1 MSGGSELDGQLA
13 VFVSGL
19 ERPSSAQTLIRANAL
34 SAVLDTIGVM
44 VAGAQEKGPQIL
56 AEVLGQPAGNAR
68 VPGINGRFSAPDAA
82 LVGGTAAHVLD
93 FDDVHL
99 TARLGHP
106 SAATWPALDA
116 LAHSHEVSGERI
128 LDAFAVGIEVGARL
142 GRAIGDGHY
151 QQGWHAT
158 GTVGAMRA
166 AAAAARMLA
175 LSVDE
180 TSSALG
186 LAASMA
192 SGFRANFG
200 TMTKSA
206 HAGNAARSGVVA
218 ALAAQT
224 GFTASG
230 DAVHGDTGFL
240 GVFGRQGDGDDVQDL
255 WDEETAWEL
264 ESGLVWKRYP
274 SCAASHSGIDAALAA
289 RGELQLKAVALNDV
303 DRIRVGAGLDARNVL
318 TYTAPIDGLQGKF
331 SMNYCVAASL
341 LDGGI
346 SLQSFTRE
354 AVGRREITA
363 LLERLIVV
371 PVEDLATAD
380 EVGARSAVVEI
391 ESDGQQVARGYHNG
405 AKSTIGR
412 APTEAHRTKFLDCM
426 AYRGL
431 AHDRAR
437 AVLGLVEDLGSASS
451 AMGAIGRIHDLVG
464 DVHDGCDGAP
474 PHRRSEP
481 STQAGGSK

>member
-1 MSGGSELDGQLA
+1 MTDGSGLDGQIA
-13 VFVSGL
+13 AFVSGF
-19 ERPSSAQTLIRANAL
+19 ERPPSAQTLIRANAL
-34 SAVLDTIGVM
+34 SAILDTIGVM
-44 VAGAQEKGPQIL
+44 VAGAQERAPRIL
-56 AEVLGQPAGNAR
+56 AEVVGQPGGIAR
-68 VPGINGRFSAPDAA
+68 VPGVNGRFSAPDAA

-116 LAHSHEVSGERI
+116 LAHGFEVSGERI

-142 GRAIGDGHY
+142 GRAIGDQHY

-175 LSVDE
+175 LNVDE
-180 TSSALG
+180 TSAALG

-192 SGFRANFG
+192 SGVRANFG

-206 HAGNAARSGVVA
+206 HAGNASRSGVIA
-218 ALAAQT
+218 ALAAQA
-224 GFTASG
+224 GFTASD

-240 GVFGRQGDGDDVQDL
+240 GVFGQPGEGEDANDL
-255 WDEETAWEL
+255 WNEKTAWEL

-289 RGELQLKAVALNDV
+289 RDELQRRGVALSDV
-303 DRIRVGAGLDARNVL
+303 DRIQVGAGTDARNVL
-318 TYTAPIDGLQGKF
+318 TYSAPIDGLQGKF

-354 AVGRREITA
+354 AVARREIAA
-363 LLERLIVV
+363 LLQRLIVV
-371 PVEDLATAD
+371 PVEDLAAPED
-380 EVGARSAVVEI
+380 AGARSAVVEI
-391 ESDGQQVARGYHNG
+391 EAGGQHVARGYHDG
-405 AKSTIGR
+405 AKSTTGR
-412 APTEAHRTKFLDCM
+412 APAEAHRTKFLDCM

-431 AHDRAR
+431 AHDDAR
-437 AVLGLVEDLGSASS
+437 AVLGIIEGLGSAPS
-451 AMGAIGRIHDLVG
+451 AREAIRRIHDLVG
-464 DVHDGCDGAP
+464 AVDDGGDGP
-474 PHRRSEP
+474 RLHGGSEP
-481 STQAGGSK
+481 SADAGGSK